1 MLESFLT
8 NLTSGLEE
16 GAIVMLAGMAVV
28 FIFLSILVAAMFLMG
43 AIVKQLNKLFPAKV
57 FEAAPNRS
65 KAVSSGIDE
74 IAVAIAAVLNKR

>member
-16 GAIVMLAGMAVV
+16 GVIVMLAGMAVV

-57 FEAAPNRS
+57 FETTPG
-65 KAVSSGIDE
+65 KPKLVSSGIDE
-74 IAVAIAAVLNKR
+74 VAVAIAAVLNKR